1 MNILIKNGRVISP
14 KNNIDAV
21 CDIKI
26 SGDKI
31 VRIAKGV
38 APEVGDYIIDATG
51 KIVAPGL
58 VDIHTHLRE
67 PGFEYKED
75 IETGTAS
82 AAKGGITSIA
92 CMPNTKPT
100 TDSAEVIEYINKR
113 VSEVGKV
120 HVYPIGAITKG
131 LLGEQMTDF
140 SEMKGVGAVAV
151 SDDGRPIMNAE
162 LMKQALISAD
172 KLGIPVISHCEDLN
186 LAKDGAMNEG
196 EVAKKLGASE
206 ISIAAEEAMAARD
219 IVLAYTTGA
228 HVHIAHVSTRGSVAL
243 VRDAKKRGIKVTC
256 ETCPHYFSLTE
267 EAVIMRG
274 TMAKMNPPLRTKD
287 DIDAIVEGLCDGTI
301 DAIVTDHAPHHAD
314 EKARDF
320 ESAPNGILGFE
331 TSLPLSITKLYRE
344 GKMSLCDIIACLTYR
359 PAEIINI
366 DKGVI
371 SEGSIADIVIFDT
384 EKGFTVKEE
393 EIVSKSKNTPFI
405 GETLY
410 GAAEYTIVAGEI
422 VLENGKLK

>member
-1 MNILIKNGRVISP
+1 MNILIKNGHVISP
-14 KNNIDAV
+14 KNKIDKI
-21 CDIKI
+21 CDVKI
-26 SGDKI
+26 CGDKI
-31 VRIAKGV
+31 VKIADSI
-38 APEVGDYIIDATG
+38 AQEAQDYVIDATG

-92 CMPNTKPT
+92 CMPNTNPT
-100 TDSAEVIEYINKR
+100 TDSAQVIEYINKR

-120 HVYPIGAITKG
+120 HVYPIGSITKG
-131 LLGEQMTDF
+131 LKGEEMTDF
-140 SEMKGVGAVAV
+140 AELYSAGAVAV

-162 LMKQALISAD
+162 IMKQALLRANS
-172 KLGIPVISHCEDLN
+172 LGIPVISHCEDLN

-196 EVAKKLGASE
+196 AVAKKLGASE
-206 ISIAAEEAMAARD
+206 ISTAAEEAMAARD

-243 VRDAKKRGIKVTC
+243 VRDAKRRGIKVTC
-256 ETCPHYFSLTE
+256 ETCPHYFALTE
-267 EAVIMRG
+267 EAVIERG
-274 TMAKMNPPLRTKD
+274 TMAKMNPPLRSKD
-287 DIDAIVEGLCDGTI
+287 DLEAIIEGLSDGTI
-301 DAIVTDHAPHHAD
+301 DAIVTDHAPHSSE

-331 TSLPLSITKLYRE
+331 TSLPLSITKLYKA
-344 GKMSLCDIIACLTYR
+344 GKMSLCDIIACMTHR
-359 PAEIINI
+359 PAEIIGI
-366 DKGVI
+366 DKGTI
-371 SEGSIADIVIFDT
+371 EEGKIADIVIFDT
-384 EKGFTVKEE
+384 EKSFTVKED

-410 GAAEYTIVAGEI
+410 GAAEYTIVAGEV
-422 VLENGKLK
+422 VLENGKMK